1 MKILFLDIDGV
12 LNSDVYMA
20 SDEYYNACKDAGIKN
35 HKSYEVVTKAHHL
48 HIDPAGVKLLND
60 LIAKSGVKVVLSST
74 WRIRYSL
81 EEMNEMLK
89 GRGATFEVTDKT
101 PAKMS
106 YRQRQGDIRE
116 YLQDLKDEEGIEPEA
131 FVILDD
137 MEEFPAMQDHFVHTP
152 EETGITQEH
161 VEKALKIL
169 GVEDGTK

>member
-20 SDEYYNACKDAGIKN
+20 SDEYFNACKEAGIQN
-35 HKSYEVVTKAHHL
+35 HRSYEVVTKAHHL
-48 HIDPAGVKLLND
+48 HIDPAGVKILND

-89 GRGATFEVTDKT
+89 SRGATFEVTDKT

-106 YRQRQGDIRE
+106 FRMRGSDIAE
-116 YLQDLKDEEGIEPEA
+116 YLRDLEEEEGIVPEA

-137 MEEFPAMQDHFVHTP
+137 RDEFAKLQDHFVLTP
-152 EETGITQEH
+152 EATGITQEH
-161 VEKALKIL
+161 VTKALKIL
-169 GVEDGTK
+169 GVE

>member
-35 HKSYEVVTKAHHL
+35 HRSYEVVTKAHHL

-81 EEMNEMLK
+81 EEMNAMLQ
-89 GRGATFEVTDKT
+89 GRGATFEVTDAT
-101 PAKMS
+101 PVKMS
-106 YRQRQGDIRE
+106 WRPRGSEVAE
-116 YLQDLKDEEGIEPEA
+116 YLRDLEEEEGIVPEA

-137 MEEFPAMQDHFVHTP
+137 RDEFPKQQDHFVHTP
-152 EETGITQEH
+152 EATGITQEH
-161 VEKALKIL
+161 VDKALKIL
-169 GVEDGTK
+169 GV

>member
-20 SDEYYNACKDAGIKN
+20 SDEYFTACKDAGIKD
-35 HKSYEVVTKAHHL
+35 HRSYEVVTKAHHL
-48 HIDPAGVKLLND
+48 HIDPAAVKILND

-89 GRGATFEVTDKT
+89 SRGATFEVTDKT

-116 YLQDLKDEEGIEPEA
+116 YLEDLKDEEGIIPEA

-137 MEEFPAMQDHFVHTP
+137 MQEFPNYKANFVYTP
-152 EETGITQEH
+152 EKTGLTQEH
-161 VEKALKIL
+161 VDQALKIL
-169 GVEDGTK
+169 GVEDGK